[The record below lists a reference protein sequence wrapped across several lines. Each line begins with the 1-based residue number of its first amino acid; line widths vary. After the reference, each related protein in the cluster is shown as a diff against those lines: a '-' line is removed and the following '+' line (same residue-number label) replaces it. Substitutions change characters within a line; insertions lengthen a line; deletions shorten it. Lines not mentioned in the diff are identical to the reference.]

1 MQLSYTALV
10 MAALSL
16 ECAFAQPAH
25 HRHAHKHRR
34 DLANNDWIKTKDWN
48 DKSNYGGVDF
58 STIDYNAGAK
68 KAAASQ
74 APTPNTQTVPPPAVT
89 TSAQTPAAPSAS
101 NDQPPHQQAQSP
113 KPSSDTSH
121 QAASDQ
127 ANKQDKGSSGATPSR
142 FGSVSAPK
150 DNGNKD
156 EYIGNVGI
164 PYGSNM
170 IKLANPEDA
179 ENYKYSNTFHNPT
192 SDSITVIVWNKSGK
206 DGQPQSGMSLAPNLK
221 FELGPQ
227 ESVAVAFDEN
237 SQVSF
242 AQDCERDPN
251 KGNIPNCTWGEVD
264 FGDLRNGGWSGYD
277 RSSIPNGAGN
287 TGLLTIS
294 CQGAE
299 TSSKEANSF
308 TSAAQTN
315 AGGSLAPGPAHFH
328 TTMGA

>member
-1 MQLSYTALV
+1 MQLSYTALL

-16 ECAFAQPAH
+16 ECALSQPAH
-25 HRHAHKHRR
+25 HRHVHKNRR
-34 DLANNDWIKTKDWN
+34 DLANNDWIKAKDWSQ
-48 DKSNYGGVDF
+48 KFNYNGVDF
-58 STIDYNAGAK
+58 NTIDYHMGGP
-68 KAAASQ
+68 KAAA
-74 APTPNTQTVPPPAVT
+74 TPA
-89 TSAQTPAAPSAS
+89 PAAPSVPQNAAAHPS
-101 NDQPPHQQAQSP
+101 AAAPAAAPAANDQPPKQAQPSKPASP
-113 KPSSDTSH
+113 SQQQS
-121 QAASDQ
+121 
-127 ANKQDKGSSGATPSR
+127 GSSGATSGG
-142 FGSVSAPK
+142 FGGVSAPK

-170 IKLANPEDA
+170 IKLANPDDA
-179 ENYKYSNTFHNPT
+179 KNYKYSNTFHNPT
-192 SDSITVIVWNKSGK
+192 SESITVIIWNKSGK
-206 DGQPQSGMSLAPNLK
+206 DGQPQSGMSLPPNMQ
-221 FELGPQ
+221 FELGSQ
-227 ESVAVAFDEN
+227 QAIAVAFDEN

-242 AQDCERDPN
+242 AQDCERDPT
-251 KGNIPNCTWGEVD
+251 KGNVPNCTWGEVD

-277 RSSIPNGAGN
+277 RSSIPNSAGN

-299 TSSKEANSF
+299 TSSKESNSF

>member
-1 MQLSYTALV
+1 MQLSYTALL

-16 ECAFAQPAH
+16 ECTFAQPAH
-25 HRHAHKHRR
+25 HRHVHKNRR
-34 DLANNDWIKTKDWN
+34 DLANNDWIKTKDWSQ
-48 DKSNYGGVDF
+48 KSNYAGVDF
-58 STIDYNAGAK
+58 KTIDYNMGGQKAGVQ
-68 KAAASQ
+68 Q
-74 APTPNTQTVPPPAVT
+74 APATPI
-89 TSAQTPAAPSAS
+89 PAAPSPPENAATQAS
-101 NDQPPHQQAQSP
+101 AAAPAANNQPPQQDQPS
-113 KPSSDTSH
+113 KP
-121 QAASDQ
+121 ASASQ
-127 ANKQDKGSSGATPSR
+127 PAGSAPANKPQSGSSGVTSGG
-142 FGSVSAPK
+142 FGGISSPK

-170 IKLANPEDA
+170 IKLANPDDA
-179 ENYKYSNTFHNPT
+179 KNYKYSNTFHNPT

-206 DGQPQSGMSLAPNLK
+206 DGQPQSGMSLPPNMK
-221 FELGPQ
+221 FELGSQ

-251 KGNIPNCTWGEVD
+251 KGNVPNCTWGEVD

-294 CQGAE
+294 CEGAK